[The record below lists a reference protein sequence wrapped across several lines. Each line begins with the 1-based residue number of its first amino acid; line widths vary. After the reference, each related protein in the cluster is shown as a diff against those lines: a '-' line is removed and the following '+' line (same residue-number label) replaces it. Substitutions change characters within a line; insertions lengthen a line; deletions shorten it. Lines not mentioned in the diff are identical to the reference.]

1 MEECNFF
8 LEQTDGFA
16 PRESGFSARRVF
28 LSADPGPLPLCPASP
43 GRVEWGAGWPWEGA
57 GCWCPWEG
65 GRGAGRPWE
74 GVGGVRWPWEALAA
88 AWPRVRSADTAL
100 CRTALDGKV
109 LTCAAVWKMPQES
122 EPGSHESPDDA
133 ASAAH
138 SLELL
143 CHLDG
148 AAHGSTA
155 W

>member
-1 MEECNFF
+1 M
-8 LEQTDGFA
+8 
-16 PRESGFSARRVF
+16 
-28 LSADPGPLPLCPASP
+28 P
-43 GRVEWGAGWPWEGA
+43 GRAGRGRGARL
-57 GCWCPWEG
+57 CWEG
-65 GRGAGRPWE
+65 GGVPRPWE
-74 GVGGVRWPWEALAA
+74 RGGTLAA
-88 AWPRVRSADTAL
+88 VQPHVRSADPAL
-100 CRTALDGKV
+100 CRTASDGKV

-148 AAHGSTA
+148 SAHGSTA